1 MSCTLTATCL
11 REILVADRPFISR
24 ELDRRI
30 ASAEAAIAAGR
41 IDPETAEANIAP
53 WVAAEAWLAGH
64 PVPGTSPR
72 NGDTRAADICPIDR
86 TLETV
91 TRARDAVETEIQR
104 KGREDLLEHWREL
117 SKVVRQLERQRAGM
131 AAWQAMA
138 AGQPAKPPIA
148 TAALPPAAPSLLA
161 DMFDANGD
169 PILLPAQQ
177 AA

>member
-1 MSCTLTATCL
+1 MPMYCSSWRTAMP
-11 REILVADRPFISR
+11 DRAFISR

-41 IDPETAEANIAP
+41 IEPETAKANLAP
-53 WVAAEAWLAGH
+53 WAAAEAWLAGH

-91 TRARDAVETEIQR
+91 TRARDAIGSEIQR
-104 KGREDLLEHWREL
+104 NGRKDLLQHWREL
-117 SKVVRQLERQRAGM
+117 SKAARQLERQRDGM

-138 AGQPAKPPIA
+138 AGQTAKPPIGKP
-148 TAALPPAAPSLLA
+148 ALPPMVPSKFA

-169 PILLPAQQ
+169 PIPLPSQQ

>member
-1 MSCTLTATCL
+1 M
-11 REILVADRPFISR
+11 ADRPFISR

-53 WVAAEAWLAGH
+53 WAAAEAWLAGH

-138 AGQPAKPPIA
+138 AGQTAKPPIGKP
-148 TAALPPAAPSLLA
+148 ALLPMAPSKLA

-169 PILLPAQQ
+169 PIPLPSQQ

>member
-1 MSCTLTATCL
+1 MP
-11 REILVADRPFISR
+11 DRPFISR

-41 IDPETAEANIAP
+41 IDPETAEANLAP
-53 WVAAEAWLAGH
+53 WAAAEAWLAGH

-86 TLETV
+86 TVEVV
-91 TRARDAVETEIQR
+91 TRAHDTIAAEIQN
-104 KGREDLLEHWREL
+104 KGREDLLDHWRGL
-117 SKVVRQLERQRAGM
+117 SKAVRQLERQRDGM
-131 AAWQAMA
+131 AAWQKLT
-138 AGQPAKPPIA
+138 QSRDDDAKGYAQMHTPF
-148 TAALPPAAPSLLA
+148 APSKLA

-169 PILLPAQQ
+169 PIPLPSQQ

>member
-1 MSCTLTATCL
+1 MP
-11 REILVADRPFISR
+11 DRPFISR

-30 ASAEAAIAAGR
+30 ASAEAALAAGR
-41 IDPETAEANIAP
+41 IDPDTAEANLGP
-53 WVAAEAWLAGH
+53 WAAAEAWLAGH

-86 TLETV
+86 TVEV
-91 TRARDAVETEIQR
+91 VVRARDAIAAEIQH

-117 SKVVRQLERQRAGM
+117 SMAVRQLERQRHGI
-131 AAWQAMA
+131 AAWQAKA
-138 AGQPAKPPIA
+138 AAQPGTPSIA
-148 TAALPPAAPSLLA
+148 EPALPPAAPSLLA

-169 PILLPAQQ
+169 PIPLPSRQ